1 MTVGV
6 VKETFKHRVLEGK
19 QNRKKKKKKKNNNLG
34 MTTNSSLV
42 KKVTRST
49 KYRLLQ
55 GWMMLAKT
63 WVCKKLLA
71 NDMPLF
77 LTLLDNNYVST
88 AKPGQNYCIGDYY
101 WILYLLIF
109 LKGVHNKGIYNYTLL
124 LLLLINKQKVKKVYD
139 SNTSVL

>member
-55 GWMMLAKT
+55 GWMMLTKT
-63 WVCKKLLA
+63 
-71 NDMPLF
+71 
-77 LTLLDNNYVST
+77 
-88 AKPGQNYCIGDYY
+88 
-101 WILYLLIF
+101 
-109 LKGVHNKGIYNYTLL
+109 
-124 LLLLINKQKVKKVYD
+124 
-139 SNTSVL
+139 